1 MERKLPPGQEWV
13 DGLIPYDIG
22 SVPPLRLEDF
32 RLRIDGEVENPLQL
46 TWEKLLELPQA
57 EVKADF
63 HCVTRWS
70 VPDLRWEG
78 VLARTIIE
86 LCRPKEEVRW
96 VLAYGRE
103 GYSTNVPYGY
113 FAQEDTILAHKL
125 NGKPLPPENGWPL
138 RLVVPS
144 LYAWKSAKYL
154 VRLEFTREKRQ
165 GYWEERGYHDVGDPW
180 KEERRWDSRA

>member
-1 MERKLPPGQEWV
+1 M
-13 DGLIPYDIG
+13 
-22 SVPPLRLEDF
+22 
-32 RLRIDGEVENPLQL
+32 
-46 TWEKLLELPQA
+46 
-57 EVKADF
+57 KADF